1 MSDNVRVVLAA
12 AASLLFLDIHVMF
25 LIARVV
31 LESSPVLPAPSITR
45 CPTLVPLSQIA
56 PRRVIVAIECCVVV
70 AKSTGSA
77 LGCRDTR
84 PSPCRDNCLVVITL
98 AGYVVTMTVRYAV
111 VMSTV
116 VMPAGYAIVTNVRY
130 VVVMPSVVIS
140 VRRAATP
147 SSDRRNHR
155 PLRRTGDCP
164 AVVMP
169 VQNAVVMA
177 VRPS

>member
-1 MSDNVRVVLAA
+1 MFDNVRVVLAA
-12 AASLLFLDIHVMF
+12 AASLSFLDIHVMF

-31 LESSPVLPAPSITR
+31 LKSSPVLPAPSITR

-84 PSPCRDNCLVVITL
+84 PSPCRDDCLVVITL
-98 AGYVVTMTVRYAV
+98 AGYVVTMTVR
-111 VMSTV
+111 
-116 VMPAGYAIVTNVRY
+116 MPDCRNACWVCYRNEC
-130 VVVMPSVVIS
+130 PSVVIS

-147 SSDRRNHR
+147 SSDRWNHR